1 MKLVLT
7 AVALLTVASA
17 ASAKDWTLDA
27 KASHLRFSSTQQD
40 EPFTGEFARFTP
52 KIAVDAAKPAEAK
65 IDVEVDLASAN
76 TKSAERDET
85 LKGDDFFWTSKYP
98 KAHFRTLSCKAG
110 ASAGKFECDAEL
122 TIRDKTRKLPFPF
135 TFAESGGKATLKAD
149 VTLDRMQYGVGAS
162 GDWGDEH
169 TVGHQVK
176 VSVDLT
182 LN

>member
-1 MKLVLT
+1 MKLVST
-7 AVALLTVASA
+7 VVMLLAASA

-27 KASHLRFSSTQQD
+27 KSSHLRFSTTQQD
-40 EPFTGEFARFTP
+40 EPFTGEFAKFTP
-52 KIAVDAAKPAEAK
+52 KIALDPAKPAETK
-65 IDVEVDLASAN
+65 IDVEIDLASAG

-85 LKGDDFFWTSKYP
+85 LKGDDFFSTSKYP
-98 KAHFRTLSCKAG
+98 KAHFRTLACKPG
-110 ASAGKFECDAEL
+110 VGAGKIDCDAEL
-122 TIRDKTRKLPFPF
+122 TIRDKTRKLAFPF
-135 TFAESGGKATLKAD
+135 TFAETGGKATLKAE

>member
-7 AVALLTVASA
+7 AALLLTASTVH
-17 ASAKDWTLDA
+17 AKDWTLDA
-27 KASHLRFSSTQQD
+27 KASHLRFSTTQQD
-40 EPFTGEFARFTP
+40 EPFTGEFAKFTP
-52 KIAVDAAKPAEAK
+52 KIALDAAQPADTK
-65 IDVEVDLASAN
+65 IDVEIDLGSAN
-76 TKSAERDET
+76 TKSSERDET

-110 ASAGKFECDAEL
+110 AGAGKIDCDAEL
-122 TIRDKTRKLPFPF
+122 TIRDKTRKLAFPLTF
-135 TFAESGGKATLKAD
+135 TESGGKATLKAE

-162 GDWGDEH
+162 GDWTDEH

-176 VSVDLT
+176 VAVDLT